1 MKTNLKKKILISLTC
16 INAFILSG
24 CISIFE
30 QPSEENS
37 SKNEKTVEVSK
48 ETGKTEKQEENNTK
62 KENPNNQKKG
72 PARDESNPSNSGESN
87 NNSSKSSSM
96 QGAKMDIDSVQIQM
110 PHYVQ
115 KTNYYCVPATLQMV
129 LQLHGITADQNQL
142 AKEMNTSSSTGTE
155 YIDLTKTA
163 NTYLFDTDDV
173 EPSGAGY
180 RIQRVEKNDTSKET
194 SDLFEKRVR
203 QDMSTNDPVFVA
215 AEANTLNPNLAHGN
229 HMVLITGYGLY
240 SGTDNI
246 AYYYYIDPADGELN
260 TITPEQLM
268 KAIAVN
274 EEPAYIW

>member
-1 MKTNLKKKILISLTC
+1 MNNNLNKKILISL
-16 INAFILSG
+16 ISASSFVLSG
-24 CISIFE
+24 CVNIFGS
-30 QPSEENS
+30 PKEENS
-37 SKNEKTVEVSK
+37 SKNEKTAEVSK
-48 ETGKTEKQEENNTK
+48 ETDKTEKEENNTNK
-62 KENPNNQKKG
+62 KNPNNQKKES
-72 PARDESNPSNSGESN
+72 ARDESNPSNSSESN
-87 NNSSKSSSM
+87 NNSSESSSM

-115 KTNYYCVPATLQMV
+115 KTNYYCVPAALQMV
-129 LQLHGITADQNQL
+129 LQLHGISADQNQL
-142 AKEMNTSSSTGTE
+142 AEEMNTSSSTGTE

-163 NTYLFDTDDV
+163 NTYLFNTDDV

-180 RIQRVEKNDTSKET
+180 RIQRVEKNDTSKVT

-215 AEANTLNPNLAHGN
+215 AEANTLNPNLARGN

-246 AYYYYIDPADGELN
+246 AYYYFIDPADGELN